1 MHRGVKFIHR
11 FQLTPAAAAAAASVL
26 QRCPYLYA
34 IRWIHDPT
42 SCYKGMECVSH
53 GQNTI

>member
-11 FQLTPAAAAAAASVL
+11 FQLTPAAAAAASVL